1 MAKDNNKTTVVIVE
15 DDPIAVDRL
24 SAAVSAHPGCEV
36 VALESTLKSAID
48 RVRELEPDIVLV
60 DLGLPDG
67 SGLKLIEIIDQ
78 EQLRSKPMVVSVFE
92 DDRNI
97 IQAINAGACGYI
109 LKDDSTMDIADAI
122 DIVLNEGAP
131 ISPVIARHILNVF
144 SSAEDMPTDQGEK
157 LKNLT
162 EREKGILIGISKGY
176 TNKEIADQ
184 EFISYH
190 TVTTHIKHIYRKLK
204 VRSRVEA
211 THLALASGLVDSI
224 D

>member
-1 MAKDNNKTTVVIVE
+1 MTKENKKTTIIIVE
-15 DDPIAVDRL
+15 DDPITVDRL
-24 SAAVSAHPGCEV
+24 SATVSAHQGCEV
-36 VALESTLKSAID
+36 VAVENTLKSAIKI
-48 RVRELEPDIVLV
+48 VRELEPDIVLV

-67 SGLKLIEIIDQ
+67 SGLELIRIIDQ
-78 EQLRSKPMVVSVFE
+78 EELHSKPMVVSVFE

-109 LKDDSTMDIADAI
+109 LKDDSTIDIADAI
-122 DIVLNEGAP
+122 DIVLNNGAP

-144 SSAEDMPTDQGEK
+144 STVESPNIELDQKIKDLTD
-157 LKNLT
+157 
-162 EREKGILIGISKGY
+162 REKGILIGISKGY

-211 THLALASGLVDSI
+211 TRLALSSGLVDSI
-224 D
+224 